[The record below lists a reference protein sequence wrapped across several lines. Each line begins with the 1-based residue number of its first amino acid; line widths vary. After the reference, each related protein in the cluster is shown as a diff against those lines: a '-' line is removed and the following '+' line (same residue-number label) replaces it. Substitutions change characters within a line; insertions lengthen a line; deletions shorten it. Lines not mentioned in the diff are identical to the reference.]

1 MSAQN
6 SITNKA
12 KFNGVMLT
20 INPVNWNE
28 SVNKVFL
35 WLLIILLL
43 AGCTHIGPSTVKRD
57 RFDYNKAVA
66 NSWKD
71 QTLLNIVKLRYADM
85 PLFMEVASIVSGYTV
100 EGTVNLGGTAVEG
113 AANLDSLSLGA
124 AGKYTDRP
132 TITYSPMTGS
142 TFNKSFMTP
151 IPPSA
156 VLFMMQAGWPADI
169 VLPIVLESIN
179 GLSAQSSAG
188 ATQRDGDAGYYRV
201 IELFKVLQSSSA
213 AKMRVVTDAAGKETT
228 LFVVR
233 RKSLTPEFSALEEE
247 LTGLLGL
254 SDSVN
259 EYSVVFAEVARND
272 MELAMLT
279 RSILSIM
286 VEFAG
291 QVDVPEQHLIEGRT
305 IRSLFDLSSS
315 NNARRLI
322 TIKHSV
328 DKPDDAFV
336 AVNYKDYWFW
346 IDDRDFQSKQIFS
359 YLMLLFSITET
370 GGREGLPLVTIPA
383 G

>member
-1 MSAQN
+1 MMKQRREIRTSLN
-6 SITNKA
+6 CSPKA
-12 KFNGVMLT
+12 MLIHRT
-20 INPVNWNE
+20 
-28 SVNKVFL
+28 L
-35 WLLIILLL
+35 ILLL
-43 AGCTHIGPSTVKRD
+43 TCVFVISCTHIGPSTVKRD

-132 TITYSPMTGS
+132 TITYAPMTGS

-151 IPPSA
+151 IPPST
-156 VLFMMQAGWPADI
+156 VLFMMQAGWPADT
-169 VLPIVLESIN
+169 VLPIVLEAIN
-179 GLSAQSSAG
+179 GLSAQNSVGS
-188 ATQRDGDAGYYRV
+188 TQSEGDEGYYRI
-201 IELFKVLQSSSA
+201 IELFKALQHSSA
-213 AKMRVVTDAAGKETT
+213 ARMRVVTDAAGKETT

-233 RKSLTPEFSALEEE
+233 RRNVTPEILALEEE
-247 LTGLLGL
+247 LAGLLGL
-254 SDSVN
+254 SDSVD
-259 EYSVVFAEVARND
+259 EYNVVFAEVARD
-272 MELAMLT
+272 DTELAMLT
-279 RSILSIM
+279 RSVLSIM

-291 QVDVPEQHLIEGRT
+291 QVDVPEQHLTEGRAL
-305 IRSLFDLSSS
+305 RSLFDVSSGEQNS
-315 NNARRLI
+315 VRRI
-322 TIKHSV
+322 ISIKNSV
-328 DKPDDAFV
+328 EKPEDAFV
-336 AVNYKDYWFW
+336 AVSYKDYWFW
-346 IDDRDFQSKQIFS
+346 IDDRDFQSKRVFS